1 MGRRLLTKA
10 PRVDETGA
18 ILVNYAADRIGGVQ
32 ASRGDVPSQVCV
44 PFSSASL
51 LPDRKYLILAFPSD
65 GVFFGSGTIS
75 TASSYWSPGTDR
87 GSDGTHA
94 PAVGSYSNRKQFL
107 RGQYW
112 SVPLLS
118 GIGICANNLSAEYVA
133 ALELS

>member
-32 ASRGDVPSQVCV
+32 ASRGEVPGQLCV
-44 PFSSASL
+44 PFSGASL
-51 LPDRKYLILAFPSD
+51 LPDRKHLIVAFPSD

-75 TASSYWSPGTDR
+75 AASSYWSRGTGR
-87 GSDGTHA
+87 GSSGTL
-94 PAVGSYSNRKQFL
+94 PPVVTSYSNRKQFL

-112 SVPLLS
+112 SVSLLS
-118 GIGICANNLSAEYVA
+118 AIGICANNASIEHVA
-133 ALELS
+133 ALEMS